1 MKLMAANKY
10 HLIQRCKERGYTLE
24 EVMPCVVNDDGDI
37 WMIDVD
43 HEAYP
48 SKNRQVETT
57 PNTEPEVTI
66 VQGVGTELKKL
77 LSYINI

>member
-43 HEAYP
+43 P
-48 SKNRQVETT
+48 KLT
-57 PNTEPEVTI
+57 PLRTDR
-66 VQGVGTELKKL
+66 
-77 LSYINI
+77 